1 MSLTYRDADGLRVI
15 MLAGRMDVR
24 GWDSVAAQLVDLT
37 KEQSKVVLDLSAL
50 PMLASI
56 GIRAISVSAKDIT
69 GRGGKMVLVADPSS
83 TIMTTLKLTGID
95 QLVPVFRRA
104 RDAELAAES

>member
-1 MSLTYRDADGLRVI
+1 MSISHRDVGELRVI

-37 KEQSKVVLDLSAL
+37 KDQSRIVLDLSAL

-56 GIRAISVSAKDIT
+56 GIRAISVRAKDIT
-69 GRGGKMVLVADPSS
+69 ARGGKMVLVADPAS
-83 TIMTTLKLTGID
+83 TIMTTLKLTGLD

-104 RDAELAAES
+104 RDAEIAAEA